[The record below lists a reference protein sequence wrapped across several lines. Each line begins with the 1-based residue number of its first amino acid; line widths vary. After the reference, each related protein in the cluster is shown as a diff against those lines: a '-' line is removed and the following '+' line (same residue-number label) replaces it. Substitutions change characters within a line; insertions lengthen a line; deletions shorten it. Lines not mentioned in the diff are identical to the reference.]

1 MYLLFPYG
9 TYQKGHGRGGGSV
22 GAELLE
28 LSDGIDRS
36 GALGAFRS
44 GLDAMR
50 KNCQPLRAF
59 QTERALGDYQLVIV
73 GTPVWA
79 GRCSSVVRSFLRQ
92 YGKKLPAGRLSHH
105 PRQRRQVRGGL
116 RADGP
121 VYALWTPGGSV
132 TAQWFRGLCLLAGG
146 VFAAGA
152 GTVGSVADSF
162 SKNFWKGADR
172 CWTN

>member
-1 MYLLFPYG
+1 MAAGARQVYLVDEPVAAAL
-9 TYQKGHGRGGGSV
+9 

-59 QTERALGDYQLVIV
+59 QTERALGGLSAGNRGHACLGGAVQQRGAQLF
-73 GTPVWA
+73 A
-79 GRCSSVVRSFLRQ
+79 SVR
-92 YGKKLPAGRLSHH
+92 KKAAAGRLSHH